1 MKYTLLRL
9 AEEIKDYTSKAI
21 AAIVMVA
28 FLLAALGAL
37 LVAIKWVTWAWTLLT
52 L

>member
-1 MKYTLLRL
+1 MKLALLRL
-9 AEEIKDYTSKAI
+9 TQGLWDYIGKVI
-21 AAIVMVA
+21 AVLALVA